1 MREEPAAVDASWN
14 RRTRFTMVAAFVAAC
29 WTAAGTAAGAPN
41 QLQNAQEVV
50 MAAAAAGNAP
60 GRSAVGAGPG
70 SASAAESGTTTAVLL
85 PVPDDPTVSFTVW
98 FRVGSQDDPP
108 GKEGLAHLVGELLQ
122 QGSTQ
127 QNRYEDILKKLYP
140 LASSYDAR
148 VDKEMT
154 TLRGRTHRDNLDR
167 FFPLYT
173 QAFLEPAFLP
183 EDFERLRSDQLN
195 YLRNTLRYA
204 SDEELA
210 KAALHGFVFAGTP
223 YQNPSQGTV
232 AGLESITLDDVKA
245 FYARHF
251 TRDNTVVAL
260 GGGYSNALQERFE
273 AAVGQLPGGRASRV
287 PAPAPAPAAGRRV
300 LLVAKPGADAS
311 ISFGFPLA
319 AHRGDK
325 DFYALW
331 IANSW
336 LGEHRNS
343 SSHLY
348 QVIREARGLN
358 YGDYSYIEVFPE
370 AGQRRQPPPNVG
382 RRQQIFEVWIRTL
395 KNDRAHFA
403 LRAAMRELQR
413 LVERGMTAEEFAL
426 TRDFLT
432 KYSLH
437 YAETT
442 AARLGY
448 AVDDQFY
455 GLQESHLARFRAM
468 MQKLTVEDVNAAI
481 RRHLQVENLK
491 IAIVTGEPEKLQEAL
506 VADAPSPIT
515 YSAEKPAALLAED
528 QEIATF
534 PLGIRAADVRIVPVE
549 QMFER

>member
-1 MREEPAAVDASWN
+1 M
-14 RRTRFTMVAAFVAAC
+14 AAFVASC
-29 WTAAGTAAGAPN
+29 WTAAHAAAAPAAAPSGHEAEAQEVAMASPTPGGAPERGTAA
-41 QLQNAQEVV
+41 
-50 MAAAAAGNAP
+50 
-60 GRSAVGAGPG
+60 
-70 SASAAESGTTTAVLL
+70 TAVLL
-85 PVPDDPTVSFTVW
+85 PVPDDPTVSFTLW
-98 FRVGSQDDPP
+98 FQVGSQDDPP
-108 GKEGLAHLVGELLQ
+108 GKEGLAYLVGELLQ
-122 QGSTQ
+122 QGSTK

-154 TLRGRTHRDNLDR
+154 TLRGRTHRDTVDR
-167 FFPLYT
+167 FFGLYT

-210 KAALHGFVFAGTP
+210 KAALHGFVFAATA
-223 YQNPSQGTV
+223 YQNPPQGTV

-245 FYARHF
+245 FYAKHY
-251 TRDNTVVAL
+251 TRDSAVVAL
-260 GGGYSNALQERFE
+260 GGGYAPALQERFE
-273 AAVGQLPGGRASRV
+273 AAVRQLPAGRTRRL
-287 PAPAPAPAAGRRV
+287 PAPTPAPAAGRQV

-311 ISFGFPLA
+311 ISFGFPVGVR
-319 AHRGDK
+319 RGER

-331 IANSW
+331 VANSW

-358 YGDYSYIEVFPE
+358 YGDYSYIEAFPE

-382 RRQQIFEVWIRTL
+382 RRQQLFEVWIRTL
-395 KNDRAHFA
+395 KNDWAHFA
-403 LRAAMRELQR
+403 LRAAMRELER
-413 LVERGMTAEEFAL
+413 LVDRGMTPEEFAL

-448 AVDDQFY
+448 AVDDRFY
-455 GLQESHLARFRAM
+455 GLDASHLARFRAM
-468 MQKLTVEDVNAAI
+468 MRELTVEDVNAAI
-481 RRHLQVENLK
+481 RRHLQSENLR
-491 IAIVTGEPEKLQEAL
+491 IAIVTGEAEKLRDAL
-506 VADAPSPIT
+506 VADLPSPMS
-515 YSAEKPAALLAED
+515 YEAEKPAAVLAED
-528 QEIATF
+528 REIAGY
-534 PLGIRAADVRIVPVE
+534 PLRIRAADVRIVPVE
-549 QMFER
+549 QMFEK